1 MKRHVAALLCATALS
16 VLPAPAQA
24 DPLSIG
30 VAFLVNIG
38 WTGAITGLGATLVG
52 AAIIGVA
59 ALGVSLAAGA
69 LLGPQN
75 TASRAK
81 PSERQ
86 ATIRQAVGPRVRF
99 YGRNKV
105 GGTMWFFETAGS
117 LLYVGITLNEGEIEG
132 IVETWLND
140 QEVALDVDGYVLSA
154 PYVPGGTKV
163 ARMFFKD
170 GASDQTVHSVLD
182 SAFASV
188 TADHRLRG
196 VANALATFQEVNP
209 EDVSAVYPNYIPQV
223 RVVMDASIV
232 KSVRTGSMIY
242 SDNAAD
248 VIYDYLTAVDG
259 AGFPYGAGFAESEI
273 DLASFQAFANLS
285 DQPVDLKAGGTV
297 DRYKIW
303 TSYALNEQMRDV
315 LPRLLSAC
323 DGELYLTTAGK
334 IAIRGGQWVAP
345 TLTLDGSLGHIVSAE
360 FRKGQNEL
368 AAFNE
373 LTVKYTEPSL
383 DYQEAEAEMWVDSAN
398 QALRGKALSAELEVY
413 AAPNH
418 SQARRIAKIYT
429 HKKNPRWSG
438 KVITNFYGLNAV
450 GEETVTIKFA
460 PLGIDEDFAVHR
472 LRFLDGLTGVELTVS
487 SLSEDAYAWDE
498 ATEEGAGPSIPA
510 DTTDSTPTDPVDNL
524 VGTAGTGSVLLEWD
538 LPASANVAGARI
550 YRNTSDDFGT
560 ATKVTTR
567 FGGPSES
574 LSYTDTVPPASYW
587 YFLVAINGSGV
598 ESTEEGTGEMEVS

>member
-1 MKRHVAALLCATALS
+1 MRWSPGNWGSWLR
-16 VLPAPAQA
+16 LPQPVY

-140 QEVALDVDGYVLSA
+140 QQVTLDVNGYVTSA

-163 ARMFFKD
+163 ARLLFKD
-170 GASDQTVHSVLD
+170 GASGQTVHSVLD
-182 SAFASV
+182 TAFASV
-188 TADHRLRG
+188 TSDHRLRG

-209 EDVSAVYPNYIPQV
+209 EDVSTVYPNYIPQV

-242 SDNAAD
+242 SDNAGD
-248 VIYDYLTAVDG
+248 VIYDFLTAVDG

-303 TSYALNEQMRDV
+303 TSYSLNEQMRDV
-315 LPRLLSAC
+315 LPRLLRAC
-323 DGELYLTTAGK
+323 DAELYLTTAGK

-345 TLTLDGSLGHIVSAE
+345 TLTLDDSLGHIFSAE
-360 FRKGQNEL
+360 LRMGQSEL

-398 QALRGKALSAELEVY
+398 QALRGKALSSELEVY

-418 SQARRIAKIYT
+418 SQARRLAKIHT
-429 HKKNPRWSG
+429 HKMNPRWSG

-460 PLGIDEDFAVHR
+460 PLGIDEDFVVHR

-487 SLSEDAYAWDE
+487 SLSEAAYAFDE
-498 ATEEGAGPSIPA
+498 ATEEGDGPSVPA

-524 VGTAGTGSVLLEWD
+524 VGTPGDGVVLLEWD
-538 LPASANVAGARI
+538 QPASTNVAGARI
-550 YRNTSDDFGT
+550 YRNTANDFAT
-560 ATKVTTR
+560 AAKITTR
-567 FGGPSES
+567 YGGPSES
-574 LSYTDTVPPASYW
+574 LSYPDPVPPGSYW
-587 YFLVAINGSGV
+587 YWVVAINGSGV
-598 ESTEEGTGEMEVS
+598 ESTEEATGEMVVT